1 MPQDLKKIPKLHGSQ
16 LMSLARLSLSISL
29 KHFLIFLVFCS
40 YNITKRLSNEYSSF
54 STHFLEKNLLIN
66 KVNLFPLDNEWK
78 KLTHMFY
85 TEKGNKQK
93 DIKNY
98 LSKIELKIS
107 VITAPLLLENASKN

>member
-1 MPQDLKKIPKLHGSQ
+1 M
-16 LMSLARLSLSISL
+16 
-29 KHFLIFLVFCS
+29 
-40 YNITKRLSNEYSSF
+40 
-54 STHFLEKNLLIN
+54 
-66 KVNLFPLDNEWK
+66 DNEWK

-107 VITAPLLLENASKN
+107 VITAPLLLENASKIKISLEIALYLKDLSFSCMDSITSSSIVQ